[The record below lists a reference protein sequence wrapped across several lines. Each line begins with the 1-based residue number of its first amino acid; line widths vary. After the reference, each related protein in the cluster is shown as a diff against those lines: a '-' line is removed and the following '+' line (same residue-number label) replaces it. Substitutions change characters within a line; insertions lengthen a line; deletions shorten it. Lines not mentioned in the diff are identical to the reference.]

1 MRRHRYANPWKQK
14 KKRGDPPSATPSRTE
29 TPGKGKPERVEFLA
43 RIINALD
50 MPVEDAAKLF
60 GVTPLQMAHLMKKP
74 RGSLPNIDRD
84 EMWAKIIQLV
94 NDKIAQ
100 CMAIREELNRKLY
113 ADTQRRAAER
123 LRIENR

>member
-1 MRRHRYANPWKQK
+1 MTRRRPYVNPWKQK
-14 KKRGDPPSATPSRTE
+14 RKKDVPTQPATFTVPA
-29 TPGKGKPERVEFLA
+29 KPVKVEFLA
-43 RIINALD
+43 RIVNTLD

-60 GVTPLQMAHLMKKP
+60 GVTPLQLKHLMKKS
-74 RGSLPNIDRD
+74 RGSLPNIDHD